1 MKKMKKMMA
10 LVLAMVM
17 VVAMGMTVFADPT
30 DPEPTPAATATVP
43 DKTIQLTGLQA
54 TDTVSYVNVIRWNT
68 TNAGWE
74 WNTDVVDTGDGK
86 LTAADLA
93 VVVGDPDTETDGVI
107 SPEMAAKIAAN
118 IKSTAAWASDG
129 TNTDGTWNSPSTL
142 AIGLYVAQAVP
153 TTPNIV
159 YNPVFLGV
167 DPPKGTG
174 NTADISSLNYAPNG
188 AAKKQTTDI
197 TKTAK
202 DKNGAQVHAT
212 DENVGDE
219 IEFTVTTTLPVFM
232 SNYKNPMFEVSDSMS
247 DGLKLVDGS
256 LKMAIGEGTA
266 TEPDA
271 TSKKWQTT
279 GDTPADIA
287 TYSSADAQH
296 WKVAFDADYLKTVS
310 TPTTV
315 TITYKAIITDAAK
328 SVNPETNEAKIE
340 YSRNPNNENDHGT
353 DTDETKH
360 YTFGLDIGM
369 QGNEQYTTSEFVKV
383 GKDKDGNYITEE
395 KTGYSNKTAQHPL
408 EGARFLL
415 YKGSGD
421 SKTLYTNGTPKGTT
435 PETYDDQTIV
445 NGAPVGAEYFS
456 TDSWGRFPISG
467 LEAGTYT
474 LVETKAPAGYKKA
487 ADTVIVIA
495 ATYDDTTDPTK
506 LTGYTVTIG
515 GVQAASYTIDAGTA
529 VIEKDPA
536 TADDAGDNKT
546 QEIVDTQGVEL
557 PSTGGIGTTLFYI
570 IGAILVLG
578 AGILLV
584 TRRRMNAQ

>member
-1 MKKMKKMMA
+1 MRKALRKMMA
-10 LVLAMVM
+10 LVIAMVM
-17 VVAMGMTVFADPT
+17 VLAMNVSVFAGGT
-30 DPEPTPAATATVP
+30 DPEPGTSTVP
-43 DKTIQLTGLQA
+43 DKTIQLTGLQES
-54 TDTVSYVNVIRWNT
+54 DTVSYVNVIRWNT

-74 WNTDVVDTGDGK
+74 WNTDVVDTGEGK
-86 LTAADLA
+86 LTADDLA
-93 VVVGDPDTETDGVI
+93 AVVGNPDTDTDGEI
-107 SPEMAAKIAAN
+107 TPAMAAKIAAN
-118 IKSTAAWASDG
+118 IKSTASWASDG

-153 TTPNIV
+153 TTAGIV

-167 DPPKGTG
+167 NPPQGG
-174 NTADISSLNYAPNG
+174 GSTADISTLNYAPDG

-202 DKNGAQVHAT
+202 DKNGNYVHAT

-219 IEFTVTTTLPVFM
+219 IEFKIETTLPVFM
-232 SNYKNPMFEVSDSMS
+232 ANYKNPFFKVSDAMS
-247 DGLKLVDGS
+247 DGLKFVDGS
-256 LKMAIGEGTA
+256 LEMKIGTGTA
-266 TEPDA
+266 EAPTDN
-271 TSKKWQTT
+271 KWQQ
-279 GDTPADIA
+279 GDPATDIA
-287 TYSSADAQH
+287 TFHKTDAQN
-296 WKVAFDADYLKTVS
+296 WDVTFDSAYLKTVT

-315 TITYKAIITDAAK
+315 EITYKAIITDAAA
-328 SVNPETNEAKIE
+328 SVNPETNEGTIE
-340 YSRNPNNENDHGT
+340 YSRNPNNDQDHGT
-353 DTDETKH
+353 DTDDTKH

-369 QGNEQYTTSEFVKV
+369 QGNEEYTTSEFVKV
-383 GKDKDGNYITEE
+383 GKDKNGNYITEE
-395 KTGYSNKTAQHPL
+395 KTGYSNKTSQHPL

-415 YKGSGD
+415 YAGSGD

-456 TDSWGRFPISG
+456 TDNWGRFPISG

-495 ATYDDTTDPTK
+495 ATYDAETK
-506 LTGYTVTIG
+506 NLTGYTVTIG
-515 GVQAASYTIDAGTA
+515 GIEAASYTIDAGTA
-529 VIEKDPA
+529 VVEKNPE
-536 TADDAGDNKT
+536 TTEDAGDSNT

-557 PSTGGIGTTLFYI
+557 PSTGGIGTTLFYL
-570 IGAILVLG
+570 IGTILVLG

-584 TRRRMNAQ
+584 TRRRMKAN